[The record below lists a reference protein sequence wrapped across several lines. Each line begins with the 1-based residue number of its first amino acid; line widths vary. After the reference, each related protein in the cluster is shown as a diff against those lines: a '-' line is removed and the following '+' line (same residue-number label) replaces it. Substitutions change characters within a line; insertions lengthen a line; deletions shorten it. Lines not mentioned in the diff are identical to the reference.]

1 MIGEPGHERFPLR
14 REAILATVLSLGLI
28 PVAAPDAAPKPP
40 AAKTAAAAKASEA
53 TLELYKVK
61 CAACH
66 LADGNS
72 PLPLMNFA
80 DGVWKHGDSLK
91 DIAQV
96 ISEGVPG
103 TAMLPFKTQIS
114 PAEVQALAKHVR
126 SFDKKPLA
134 PAKGKAAK
142 PAAKPTTD

>member
-1 MIGEPGHERFPLR
+1 M
-14 REAILATVLSLGLI
+14 REATLATVLSLGLI
-28 PVAAPDAAPKPP
+28 AAATPDAAPAAKP
-40 AAKTAAAAKASEA
+40 AAATKTSAAAYKPSEEI
-53 TLELYKVK
+53 LEVYKTK

-80 DGVWKHGDSLK
+80 DGVWKHGSSLK
-91 DIAQV
+91 EIEAV

-103 TAMLPFKTQIS
+103 TAMLPFKTQVT
-114 PAEVQALAKHVR
+114 PAQVQALAKYVR

-134 PAKGKAAK
+134 PAKGKASK